1 MEDLDFGPQLS
12 VAPSLIVFVGL
23 EAVRFL
29 RKEIEIGKS
38 GLVVD
43 ESHIITLSALRSN
56 WRRSPEI

>member
-1 MEDLDFGPQLS
+1 MTFPNFGPQLS

-23 EAVRFL
+23 EAVGFL
-29 RKEIEIGKS
+29 CKEIEIGKS
-38 GLVVD
+38 GLVID

>member
-23 EAVRFL
+23 EAVGFL
-29 RKEIEIGKS
+29 REEIEIGKS
-38 GLVVD
+38 GLVIN
-43 ESHIITLSALRSN
+43 ESHIITLSALCSN